1 MRDGLINPDLIRPAV
16 VFSATAMAAG
26 IIATFLP
33 AALGEASGML
43 AATAL
48 LTQAASAAIGRWWA
62 GRYGDRHGAARL
74 LVPAVLLA
82 AAGIT
87 AAMLV
92 TSPVAVIAGMVLFG
106 AGFGVAQNASLS
118 VMFQRVPQSGYGAV
132 SATWNIAYDAGLG
145 LGAVGFGFV
154 VISTGYP
161 AAFGLTAAFM
171 LGVLFVALPRRRG
184 RRVFSSDG
192 QVAG

>member
-1 MRDGLINPDLIRPAV
+1 
-16 VFSATAMAAG
+16 
-26 IIATFLP
+26 
-33 AALGEASGML
+33 
-43 AATAL
+43 
-48 LTQAASAAIGRWWA
+48 
-62 GRYGDRHGAARL
+62 L

-92 TSPVAVIAGMVLFG
+92 TGPVAVIAGMVLFG